1 VMHMHIPE
9 SPQAQ
14 FKSLLEWLTVMSPSD
29 VALLEEL
36 LEVARGLK
44 QRAEAGVNPDNT
56 ELMQRARR
64 LLDR

>member
-1 VMHMHIPE
+1 VTHIPE

-14 FKSLLEWLTVMSPSD
+14 FKSLLEWLTVQGLPSD

-36 LEVARGLK
+36 LEVAQGLK

-64 LLDR
+64 LFDR